1 MMRID
6 PGGVLTRLFLL
17 FLLILAAPGAQA
29 QSTTPGAQADPADV
43 QTLRQCLARQ
53 SAHTADTCRR
63 LVFQPCVDKPDG
75 GTTLGTTACHL
86 REYRAWD
93 VLLNEAYARVAGHA
107 EAMDRVAS
115 RPEFAQFESTLLS
128 AQRAWITLRDADCA
142 LDYARFGDGSMR
154 HIAHTACLSRM
165 TADRTLFLLRLLEG

>member
-1 MMRID
+1 MRID
-6 PGGVLTRLFLL
+6 PGGVVTRLFLL
-17 FLLILAAPGAQA
+17 LLLIVTAPGAQA
-29 QSTTPGAQADPADV
+29 QSTTPGAQADLADV

-63 LVFQPCVDKPDG
+63 LVFQPCAEKPEG
-75 GTTLGTTACHL
+75 GTTLGTTECHL
-86 REYRAWD
+86 REHRAWD

-107 EAMDRVAS
+107 QAMDQQAR
-115 RPEFAQFESTLLS
+115 RPEFAQYEQSLRA

-142 LDYARFGDGSMR
+142 LAYARFGDGSMR
-154 HIAHTACLSRM
+154 HIAHTACLSQM